1 MSDISDTRIPDRKNN
16 DERNNQNNFRIRFPR
31 SGLKYGWRKRLAQDL
46 GIMDL
51 SESKLKNIVQKSGGY
66 HGFRMGLDKTGKGL
80 GVNIDPQVTMDVHRV
95 FRMPGTLNS
104 KSGLTKMKCVDLTS
118 FNPLNEACLLS
129 DGELKV
135 KMKAPV
141 RIKLKGQ
148 AFKINETLTSLPAYA
163 AIYLVCKRLAIII

>member
-1 MSDISDTRIPDRKNN
+1 
-16 DERNNQNNFRIRFPR
+16 
-31 SGLKYGWRKRLAQDL
+31 
-46 GIMDL
+46 MDL
-51 SESKLKNIVQKSGGY
+51 SESKLKNIVQKRGGY

-148 AFKINETLTSLPAYA
+148 AFNINETLTSLPAYA
-163 AIYLVCKRLAIII
+163 AIYRVCKRLAIII